1 MEGFPA
7 MLWRLASPLAAISR
21 RSDKWGANKAVE
33 RYGSLKVPQGMNNPP
48 HDCYPQ
54 FKQDQR
60 LNKHYDAPN
69 NWVRGANE
77 TAENKPGYVP
87 GYKGKR

>member
-1 MEGFPA
+1 MGNVDKH
-7 MLWRLASPLAAISR
+7 R
-21 RSDKWGANKAVE
+21 RTYSNGVKAVETEKWGARKAEE
-33 RYGSLKVPQGMNNPP
+33 RYGSLKQVDMRPK
-48 HDCYPQ
+48 DACYPE
-54 FKQDQR
+54 FKIDQR

-87 GYKGKR
+87 GYKGKRGR